1 MIILQGGSKTMRNR
15 KLTAVLAGV
24 MLASVLMTG
33 CGNKAM
39 DAGEVV
45 ATVGEENVSLG
56 LANFSARIQQA
67 QAETYYKPYLGD
79 DMWNQDMGG
88 KTYEAAV
95 KDSIMEMLK
104 EYYIVKNHASEYGVE
119 LTAEDEQKIADAAA
133 KFMAE
138 NSKEAIAQ
146 MTASE
151 DVLSELL
158 ELMTIR
164 SRVYL
169 EVVKDADTTVSDEE
183 AAQKKVEYVFV
194 STADYVNDEKETVSY
209 TDEEKAQKKALAA
222 DILAKAQETGDFE
235 AAVTEQELTMSNVT
249 YGGDVSTTLP
259 DEVKEA
265 ADALQ
270 EGEYTDVVETTGG
283 YYVARLASAFD
294 TEATEERKAQIIEQ
308 KESDFYMEVYE
319 AWAEEVEFTVNEDV
333 WAKVNFQIP
342 MTIKTGAAQE
352 AEKDAEK

>member
-1 MIILQGGSKTMRNR
+1 MRNR

-24 MLASVLMTG
+24 MLVSVLMTG

-39 DAGEVV
+39 NADEVV

-67 QAETYYKPYLGD
+67 QAETYYKPYLGE
-79 DMWNQDMGG
+79 DMWNQDMNGT
-88 KTYEAAV
+88 TYEKSV

-119 LTAEDEQKIADAAA
+119 LTAEDEQKISDAAA
-133 KFMAE
+133 KFMAG
-138 NSKEAIAQ
+138 NSKAAIAQ

-151 DVLSELL
+151 DVLTELL

-169 EVVKDADTTVSDEE
+169 EVVKGADTEVSDEE

-194 STADYVNDEKETVSY
+194 STADYVNDKKETVSY
-209 TDEEKAQKKALAA
+209 TEEEKAQKKALAEN
-222 DILAKAQETGDFE
+222 ILVKAQETGDFE
-235 AAVTEQELTMSNVT
+235 AAITEQDLTMSNAT
-249 YGGDVSTTLP
+249 YGGDASTTLP
-259 DEVKEA
+259 DEVKAA

-270 EGEYTDVVETTGG
+270 EGGYTGVVETSGG

-294 TEATEERKAQIIEQ
+294 KEATEERKAQIAEQ
-308 KESDFYMEVYE
+308 RESDFYMEVYKT
-319 AWAEEVEFTVNEDV
+319 WEEGVDFHVNEDV
-333 WAKVNFQIP
+333 WAKVNFEIP
-342 MTIKTGAAQE
+342 MTIKTGTADGAGAKASE
-352 AEKDAEK
+352 